1 MEKAATLPDGAAY
14 VQACRNAA
22 ESWDEALGYCLLAE
36 DRLAELRARY
46 SSEAYFRAKAG
57 RGKGTKGTEGTEGG
71 KCKHRGAVVREE
83 RCRSCC
89 GHVQVKVYE
98 CAVHGECQLGRKLGG
113 VRTCAGCEN
122 WRLNKVPAGVNS
134 GMGGG

>member
-1 MEKAATLPDGAAY
+1 VTADCNHWRDIGRPDGGHCGLHGRTCSFGVCARCPDTAD
-14 VQACRNAA
+14 AGWAR
-22 ESWDEALGYCLLAE
+22 
-36 DRLAELRARY
+36 RLLRA
-46 SSEAYFRAKAG
+46 G
-57 RGKGTKGTEGTEGG
+57 RTKGTEGTEGG